1 MQMFVAKTLT
11 DVPVYK
17 AFGTSRAAQRWAE
30 SGAYREHN
38 AEQSEIYRTISGLNS
53 MQAIAAVK
61 IGKAEHLLTIR
72 RRADDGASLIE
83 TTRH

>member
-1 MQMFVAKTLT
+1 MWMFVTKTLT
-11 DVPVYK
+11 EVPVYK
-17 AFGTSRAAQRWAE
+17 TFGTSRAAQRWAE
-30 SGAYREHN
+30 SDAYLEHS

-61 IGKAEHLLTIR
+61 MGKAEHLSTVR
-72 RRADDGASLIE
+72 RRSDDGVSLIE